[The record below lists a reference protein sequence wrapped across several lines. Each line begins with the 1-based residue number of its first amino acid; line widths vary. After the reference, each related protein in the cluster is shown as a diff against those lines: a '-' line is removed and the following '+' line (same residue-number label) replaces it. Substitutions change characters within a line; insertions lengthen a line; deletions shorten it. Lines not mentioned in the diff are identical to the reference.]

1 MVKRIQT
8 PAADVSDVVDKA
20 APAGAVAP
28 DVIAGLD
35 AILEDIG
42 ADEKTAE
49 QAASKAGA
57 KVEQQQLDT
66 LEDEVMELL
75 DVVVVPAKALAWFL
89 EPHQFEQLWGR
100 ATRKAMAEPLAAI
113 ARRHGW
119 SLKNTMSEYGPYLAL
134 ALAVGPP
141 AMTTAKVYKQ
151 AKQWQREQATKPA
164 PVAAPAGGG
173 DGGA

>member
-20 APAGAVAP
+20 APAAAVAP

-35 AILEDIG
+35 AILGEIG

-75 DVVVVPAKALAWFL
+75 DVIAVPAKALAWFL
-89 EPHQFEQLWGR
+89 QPEQFQQLWGP

-119 SLKNTMSEYGPYLAL
+119 SLKDTLSEYGPYVAL

-141 AMTTAKVYKQ
+141 AVVTARAYKQ
-151 AKQWQREQATKPA
+151 GKAWKREQAAGPA

>member
-1 MVKRIQT
+1 MVKKIEAK
-8 PAADVSDVVDKA
+8 PAADVSDVLDKT
-20 APAGAVAP
+20 APAGPVAP

-35 AILEDIG
+35 AILGDIG

-57 KVEQQQLDT
+57 KVEKQALDT

-75 DVVVVPAKALAWFL
+75 DVIAVPAKALAWFL
-89 EPHQFEQLWGR
+89 QPDQFEQLWGR
-100 ATRKAMAEPLAAI
+100 ATRQAMAEPLAAI

-119 SLKNTMSEYGPYLAL
+119 SLSNTISEYGPYLAL

-151 AKQWQREQATKPA
+151 AKQWQSEQA
-164 PVAAPAGGG
+164 AAPAKQGG
-173 DGGA
+173 DGGGGA